1 MKKAI
6 ITAVLFFVCVC
17 AFATQFGSKMATRT
31 ASAEI
36 LFFGGFDLD
45 KDNLPNGFK
54 AIKSGKAGRG
64 VEFIASSDKW
74 KTAKIV
80 GTVSSNKQIRM
91 MLRSKTR
98 KNEIKEMY
106 YTFKDFGTTSVP
118 EVEEFLKGVLN

>member
-6 ITAVLFFVCVC
+6 ITAVLFFVCAC

-98 KNEIKEMY
+98 KNEIVYFDNLKINVKRKE
-106 YTFKDFGTTSVP
+106 
-118 EVEEFLKGVLN
+118 N